1 MHLKFEEFNITNMY
15 DTYSYMQPLIDQGTQ
30 DAFAW
35 PWSSKKYDSTKSE
48 KLNFL
53 LNQGSPKF
61 KPIIFADN
69 GSKEQRKMKI
79 LDES

>member
-1 MHLKFEEFNITNMY
+1 MHLLDLDQAKNMI
-15 DTYSYMQPLIDQGTQ
+15 QLKVKILI
-30 DAFAW
+30 
-35 PWSSKKYDSTKSE
+35 
-48 KLNFL
+48 LL

-79 LDES
+79 